1 MLFKLQPGRKPG
13 LTNLLYGGNMSK
25 IVIYTQSNCRQSEK
39 AKQLIQS
46 KNLSFTEKD
55 ITYDVL
61 VKREMIER
69 TGGRATTPQIF
80 INSQHIGNYE
90 DLAKSSISKV
100 G

>member
-1 MLFKLQPGRKPG
+1 
-13 LTNLLYGGNMSK
+13 MSK

-46 KNLSFTEKD
+46 KNLTFVEKD

-69 TGGRATTPQIF
+69 TGGKATTPQIF
-80 INSQHIGNYE
+80 INGQHIGNYE
-90 DLAKSSISKV
+90 DLSKSGIPKT